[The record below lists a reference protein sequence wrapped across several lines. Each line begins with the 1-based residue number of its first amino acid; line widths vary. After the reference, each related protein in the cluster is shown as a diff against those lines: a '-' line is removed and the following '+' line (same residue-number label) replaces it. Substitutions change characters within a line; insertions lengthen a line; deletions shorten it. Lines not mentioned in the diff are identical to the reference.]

1 MYICIYKNAC
11 WALSPRRCCTNK
23 KTRSPSAQP
32 AAVFFSPRN
41 ASAHKALRAGGLPC
55 PPPSSLPSLLPVP
68 TSPSPRHY
76 ISLLLP
82 IPIPTCHHPL
92 KSTPT
97 YPNGSLPPSTHPFQP
112 LLYLPICTHFLKGIS
127 CSLLGTNTGYYI
139 LEKRNCIK
147 ILFFFFSFSIKVG
160 APLSSMA
167 SASNWT
173 KWRCPQ

>member
-1 MYICIYKNAC
+1 MPTPTPTHPHSY
-11 WALSPRRCCTNK
+11 
-23 KTRSPSAQP
+23 
-32 AAVFFSPRN
+32 
-41 ASAHKALRAGGLPC
+41 
-55 PPPSSLPSLLPVP
+55 LPSLLPVP
-68 TSPSPRHY
+68 TSTYPRRY

-147 ILFFFFSFSIKVG
+147 ILFFFQFFNQSRGSIIIYGECIK
-160 APLSSMA
+160 LDEMA
-167 SASNWT
+167 MSPIVLLAQSQSPFNVPIAIT
-173 KWRCPQ
+173 LLDCQAT